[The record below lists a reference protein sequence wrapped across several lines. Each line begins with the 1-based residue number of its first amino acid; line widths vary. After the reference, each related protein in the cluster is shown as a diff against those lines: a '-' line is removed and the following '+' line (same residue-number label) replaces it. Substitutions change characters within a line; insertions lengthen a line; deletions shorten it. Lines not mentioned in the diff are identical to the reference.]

1 MPHDKKV
8 TGRKMVSI
16 HNATNNLLELQLA
29 KINKIRAKA
38 SKVELTRSE
47 LMAVAIENL
56 TVTMG
61 VDR

>member
-16 HNATNNLLELQLA
+16 HAATNNLLELQLA
-29 KINKIRAKA
+29 KINKLRAKA

-47 LMAVAIENL
+47 LIALAIEN
-56 TVTMG
+56 VTIEMG
-61 VDR
+61 VSK